1 VAEKI
6 VVCGIAGS
14 LRAGSFNKMLLRAAG
29 ELAPAEMEIRP
40 FGRMAEIPPYDADL
54 EAKGAP
60 EPVQALKRAVREAAA
75 VLVCTPEYNWSVPGV
90 LKNAIDWAS
99 RPPSETPFAGK
110 PVALAGAS
118 PGAVGTARAQQ
129 HLRLVLASNGALVLP
144 GPEVLVAR
152 CQEKFDAS
160 GKLADEATRRYLARL
175 LEALAAAARRNL
187 ATGR

>member
-1 VAEKI
+1 MADTL

-14 LRAGSFNKMLLRAAG
+14 LRAGSYNRMLLRAAA
-29 ELAPAEMEIRP
+29 ELAPAGMEIRP
-40 FGRMAEIPPYDADL
+40 FERFSEIPLYDADL

-60 EPVQALKRAVREAAA
+60 APVAALKRAVREAAA
-75 VLVCTPEYNWSVPGV
+75 VLVCTPEYNWSIPGV

-99 RPPSETPFAGK
+99 RPPAETPFAGK
-110 PVALAGAS
+110 PVAIMGAS

-152 CQEKFDAS
+152 CREKFDGS
-160 GKLADEATRRYLARL
+160 GKLVDEATRTFVGRL
-175 LEALAAAARRNL
+175 LEKLAGTARRL
-187 ATGR
+187 P

>member
-1 VAEKI
+1 MAEKI

-14 LRAGSFNKMLLRAAG
+14 LRAGSYNKMLLRAAR
-29 ELAPAEMEIRP
+29 ELAPAGMEIRP
-40 FGRMAEIPPYDADL
+40 FERLAEIPPYDADV
-54 EAKGAP
+54 EARGAP
-60 EPVQALKRAVREAAA
+60 DPVQALKGAVREAAA

-99 RPPSETPFAGK
+99 RPAAETPFARK
-110 PVALAGAS
+110 PVAITGAS
-118 PGAVGTARAQQ
+118 QGAVGTARAQQ

-160 GKLADEATRRYLARL
+160 GALADEPTRKHLARL
-175 LEALAAAARRNL
+175 LEALAAAIRL
-187 ATGR
+187 

>member
-1 VAEKI
+1 MAEKL

-14 LRAGSFNKMLLRAAG
+14 LRAGSYNKMLLRAAG
-29 ELAPAEMEIRP
+29 ELASEGVEVRP
-40 FGRMAEIPPYDADL
+40 FERLGEIPLYDGDV
-54 EAKGAP
+54 EAKGIP

-99 RPPSETPFAGK
+99 RPAAETPFAGK
-110 PVALAGAS
+110 PVAVMGAS
-118 PGAVGTARAQQ
+118 PGAVGTAKAQQ
-129 HLRLVLASNGALVLP
+129 HLRLMLASNGALVLP

-160 GKLADEATRRYLARL
+160 GRLADEATRTFVGRL
-175 LEALAAAARRNL
+175 LVALAAAARR
-187 ATGR
+187 AG

>member
-14 LRAGSFNKMLLRAAG
+14 LRAGSFNKMLLRAAR
-29 ELAPAEMEIRP
+29 ELAPEGMEIRP
-40 FGRMAEIPPYDADL
+40 FERLAEVPLYDGDL
-54 EAKGAP
+54 EAKGVP
-60 EPVQALKRAVREAAA
+60 EPVQALKRSVREAAA

-99 RPPSETPFAGK
+99 RPAAETPFARK
-110 PVALAGAS
+110 PVAILGAS

-160 GKLADEATRRYLARL
+160 GKLADEATRKFVSRL
-175 LEALAAAARRNL
+175 LQALGEAARR
-187 ATGR
+187 AG

>member
-1 VAEKI
+1 MADPL

-14 LRAGSFNKMLLRAAG
+14 LRSGSYNKMLLRAAR
-29 ELAPAEMEIRP
+29 ELAPAGMEIRP
-40 FGRMAEIPPYDADL
+40 FERLGEIPLYDGDL
-54 EAKGAP
+54 DARGAP
-60 EPVQALKRAVREAAA
+60 EPVRALKGAVREAAA

-110 PVALAGAS
+110 PVALTGAS

-152 CQEKFDAS
+152 CQERFDAS
-160 GKLADEATRRYLARL
+160 GKLADEATRAFVARL
-175 LEALAAAARRNL
+175 LQALGEAARR
-187 ATGR
+187 AG